1 VIVHFGERFCLAA
14 AESLGYLIGLSV
26 GTAFLR
32 EADTAGTNAHTTYGE
47 NISNLIFYSS
57 EAVVG
62 AEYRP
67 NDSPIVCDTL

>member
-47 NISNLIFYSS
+47 NINSNIDYISLRTIW
-57 EAVVG
+57 
-62 AEYRP
+62 
-67 NDSPIVCDTL
+67 

>member
-47 NISNLIFYSS
+47 NINPL
-57 EAVVG
+57 
-62 AEYRP
+62 
-67 NDSPIVCDTL
+67 VCD